1 MNNSY
6 RYINGKVA
14 VVDDKQNI
22 NVYEYQDC
30 IDELLKQENVVEEM
44 ETTIE
49 SLKKRKNYLEET
61 KFSLSDK
68 IFIINEDSSIYAL
81 ALLSCF
87 IVATVISS
95 FFLDASSLIN
105 LFKIAAISFGTTLL
119 PASIFKVKRFNK
131 ANKIRIANLEEQID
145 EFEEILDFENAKLDL
160 LKDDKMNLKKNIDES
175 TVIIDNDKIDSLSR
189 LRKRIELYNYYR
201 MKCIDI
207 KKLLQSGKLND
218 ILPKSDIEELNK
230 ISQYTDNMLTK
241 KA

>member
-6 RYINGKVA
+6 RYIDGKVA

-22 NVYEYQDC
+22 NVYEYQDS

-68 IFIINEDSSIYAL
+68 IFVVNEDSSIDVL
-81 ALLSCF
+81 RLF
-87 IVATVISS
+87 IAATVISS
-95 FFLDASSLIN
+95 FFLDAFSIIN

-145 EFEEILDFENAKLDL
+145 EFEEILEFENAKLDL
-160 LKDDKMNLKKNIDES
+160 LKDDKMNLKTNIDES
-175 TVIIDNDKIDSLSR
+175 TVIIYNDKIDSLSR

-201 MKCIDI
+201 MKCINI
-207 KKLLQSGKLND
+207 KKLLQNGKLND
-218 ILPKSDIEELNK
+218 ILPENDIEELNK
-230 ISQYTDNMLTK
+230 ISQHTDNVLTK
-241 KA
+241 KPN